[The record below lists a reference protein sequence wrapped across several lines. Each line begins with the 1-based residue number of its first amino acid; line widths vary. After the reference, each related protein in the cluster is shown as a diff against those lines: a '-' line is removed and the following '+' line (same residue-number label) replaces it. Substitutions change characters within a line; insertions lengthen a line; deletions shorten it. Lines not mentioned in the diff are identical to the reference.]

1 MDRFADVASLRR
13 AFDESQAI
21 EDVFERFP
29 EDTPG
34 EVMELADVDDGS
46 SGSVDPAAFE
56 AFLED
61 LSAARPV
68 EAAGEQTADGE
79 PFDVTA
85 DELFGD

>member
-1 MDRFADVASLRR
+1 MDRFGDVAGLRR
-13 AFDESQAI
+13 AFDEGQAI

-29 EDTPG
+29 EETPA
-34 EVMELADVDDGS
+34 EVMKLADVEDES
-46 SGSVDPAAFE
+46 SGSVDSAAFE

-61 LSAARPV
+61 FSPARPA
-68 EAAGEQTADGE
+68 ETAGESTSDGE

>member
-1 MDRFADVASLRR
+1 MDRFGDVANLGR
-13 AFDESQAI
+13 AFDESKAI
-21 EDVFERFP
+21 ADVFERFP

-34 EVMELADVDDGS
+34 EVMELADGEDGA

-61 LSAARPV
+61 LPVARPT
-68 EAAGEQTADGE
+68 EAGRESTADGE